1 MAHTVT
7 LPSIGETIESA
18 TIEEWL
24 VNVGDDVE
32 KGEPIL
38 TIATDKAALEVESTA
53 TGKIVAQLVL
63 AGAEVKVGD
72 SLAQIE

>member
-1 MAHTVT
+1 MFHTVI

-38 TIATDKAALEVESTA
+38 TIATDKAALEIESTA
-53 TGKIVAQLVL
+53 TGKIATQLVSEGTEVRIGDPL
-63 AGAEVKVGD
+63 AE
-72 SLAQIE
+72 IE